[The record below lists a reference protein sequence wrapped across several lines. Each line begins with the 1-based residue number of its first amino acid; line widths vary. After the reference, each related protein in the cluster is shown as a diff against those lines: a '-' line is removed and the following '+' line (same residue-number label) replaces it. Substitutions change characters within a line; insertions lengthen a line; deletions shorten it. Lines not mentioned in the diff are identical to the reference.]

1 MLIYFIHSENFLEMS
16 QERRNSLTENFEE
29 EEALLPLMINGLS
42 DFEQQELQE
51 LMAAIENFTD
61 LPTALMV
68 TGVEIS
74 VFDSPP
80 SKVR

>member
-1 MLIYFIHSENFLEMS
+1 MS
-16 QERRNSLTENFEE
+16 QERRNSLTENSEG
-29 EEALLPLMINGLS
+29 EEAPLPLLINGLS
-42 DFEQQELQE
+42 DFEQEELQE

-68 TGVEIS
+68 TGVDLS

>member
-1 MLIYFIHSENFLEMS
+1 MS

-29 EEALLPLMINGLS
+29 EEAPLPLLINGLS

-68 TGVEIS
+68 TGVQLS
-74 VFDSPP
+74 VFDSSP